1 MIGSCMDRFILRF
14 TGKGEPPAE
23 DIRRIR
29 ELSHAQVIDTSPRM
43 LLVEAPSTSLDA
55 LVCSMPAWTVS
66 AEHFVPRPDPRPKL
80 R

>member
-1 MIGSCMDRFILRF
+1 MIGWSMDRFILRF
-14 TGKGEPPAE
+14 TGKGEPPAD

-43 LLVEAPSTSLDA
+43 LLVEAPSTSLNA
-55 LVCSMPAWTVS
+55 LVRSMPAWTVS
-66 AEHFVPRPDPRPKL
+66 AERFVPLPDSRPKV